1 MKATQRLTSLITLG
15 AILGFMLASTSCSS
29 LISPSAQA
37 KIDQASTKYESATG
51 ISTVQTGGL
60 LVKWWADLQ
69 AARELNKLLKTDP
82 IPLGPIQATQASPLM
97 DYTSAKAV
105 LEGIQTSYVEPRSR
119 VPQDVDDPVSPPL
132 LLPSSPL
139 PSSPSPVRRHDAHDD
154 LQIAATN

>member
-1 MKATQRLTSLITLG
+1 MKTHTRLVCLITLG
-15 AILGFMLASTSCSS
+15 ATIGFMLSATSCTG
-29 LISPSAQA
+29 LSPGNQA
-37 KIDQASTKYESATG
+37 KFDQANAKYEATTG

-69 AARELNKLLKTDP
+69 AARELNKLLKSDP
-82 IPLGPIQATQASPLM
+82 VPLGPITSTKASPLM

-105 LEGIQTSYVEPRSR
+105 LEGIHTTQVQPRSR